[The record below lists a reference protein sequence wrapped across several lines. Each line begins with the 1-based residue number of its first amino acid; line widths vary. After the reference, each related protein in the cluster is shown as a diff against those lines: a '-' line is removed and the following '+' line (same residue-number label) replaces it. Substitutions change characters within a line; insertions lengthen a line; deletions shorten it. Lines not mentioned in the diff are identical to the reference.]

1 MDSLLCRRK
10 WEREKER
17 ESKEYRYW
25 QEKMGGGEKRRGPL
39 GDRPR
44 KEGRWHRN
52 WQNRGK
58 EEKKTKLQKPEV
70 DFDEEPRPTALKF
83 FLSYFF
89 FIFWPNFSLLLRPLL
104 SHSSVS
110 IQCVHV
116 LFLSHARILP
126 FYGFIFQLSPSFL
139 VWKMCSLGC

>member
-1 MDSLLCRRK
+1 
-10 WEREKER
+10 
-17 ESKEYRYW
+17 
-25 QEKMGGGEKRRGPL
+25 MGGGEKRRGPL

-70 DFDEEPRPTALKF
+70 DFDEEPRPTALKI

-89 FIFWPNFSLLLRPLL
+89 FIF
-104 SHSSVS
+104 
-110 IQCVHV
+110 
-116 LFLSHARILP
+116 
-126 FYGFIFQLSPSFL
+126 
-139 VWKMCSLGC
+139 